1 MAAAFGTVPKLSSRQ
16 PSTHS
21 GGEPAEDVADCAAR
35 LSIHDDDELETVR
48 EFGHCGKQDTT
59 IEHEFANQDT
69 AFARRDAVRRHSPTC
84 RDDAADSQSLR
95 GVLRSALHA

>member
-1 MAAAFGTVPKLSSRQ
+1 MAAAFGTLPKLSSRQ

-35 LSIHDDDELETVR
+35 LSIHDDDEL

-84 RDDAADSQSLR
+84 RDDAADSDSQSLR